1 MEKTLKS
8 VVLIIVILVSCSS
21 DSKSLKRKK
30 HVRVGQG
37 NIVDGIQE
45 SSNDRF
51 KYIRFIWFDKNN
63 KLISSEVYKSGNL
76 GIRLSFYRNGMPEI
90 FFNSRHLQEGFDS
103 HKGIPSGEEE
113 WVGSGKEIFYY
124 ESGNLKSEIC
134 HVAIERVGSR
144 KCGEEIH
151 YKEDG
156 SIEKK
161 INHPQKCTQ
170 GCDLM
175 IPYREEG
182 KYIAMKDGIQ
192 IWDTSIM
199 DKQYKYLKERTGEP
213 KKVLKKGDV
222 VTVVEDL
229 QLTESGNTAPW
240 VKVKLGL
247 FSYGYVS
254 SDHLDGPFE

>member
-8 VVLIIVILVSCSS
+8 VILTIILFVSCSS
-21 DSKSLKRKK
+21 DPRSLKKKK
-30 HVRVGQG
+30 HVRAGKG
-37 NIVDGIQE
+37 SIVNGIQQ
-45 SSNDRF
+45 SSDE
-51 KYIRFIWFDKNN
+51 KYERITFDWSDKDN
-63 KLISSEVYKSGNL
+63 KIISSECYQSGGIGSCLFFYK
-76 GIRLSFYRNGMPEI
+76 NGMPKH
-90 FFNSRHLQEGFDS
+90 FFNSRLLQEGFDS
-103 HKGIPSGEEE
+103 HKGIPSGEKES
-113 WVGSGKEIFYY
+113 VASGKEVFYY
-124 ESGNLKSEIC
+124 ESGNLKSETC

-182 KYIAMKDGIQ
+182 KYIAMKDDIKV
-192 IWDTSIM
+192 WDTSIM

>member
-1 MEKTLKS
+1 
-8 VVLIIVILVSCSS
+8 
-21 DSKSLKRKK
+21 KRKK
-30 HVRVGQG
+30 HFREVPKETVNRYYS
-37 NIVDGIQE
+37 
-45 SSNDRF
+45 SSND
-51 KYIRFIWFDKNN
+51 KYEEFHYSWNDTEKRLVMMESFTGRN
-63 KLISSEVYKSGNL
+63 KAYIIK
-76 GIRLSFYRNGMPEI
+76 LSFYNNGMPEYVA
-90 FFNSRHLQEGFDS
+90 FLKRLEQGFDP
-103 HKGIPSGEEE
+103 HKGIPDGED
-113 WVGSGKEIFYY
+113 WVRSGKSADYY
-124 ESGNLKSEIC
+124 PSGNLKSETC
-134 HVAIERVGSR
+134 YVAIERANTT

-182 KYIAMKDGIQ
+182 KYIAMKDDIKV
-192 IWDTSIM
+192 WDTSIM